1 MPLDKLPEPPP
12 DFALALPIAREE
24 RVRFFRIHRRSFSP
38 VYFDRGADSRFNAP
52 DGSFGV
58 LYASCE
64 EEGAFAET
72 LLRSRRRPSVTLHA
86 LQERAMVELV
96 WPRPLR
102 LIDFAG
108 PGLVALGLDNRLADG
123 DDYALAQRW
132 AQWLHLHP
140 EGVDGIRYRARQAPH
155 TCSVALFER
164 VGAPTVVSPRR
175 SMS

>member
-72 LLRSRRRPSVTLHA
+72 LLRSRRRPSVTHNA

-132 AQWLHLHP
+132 ARWLHLHP
-140 EGVDGIRYRARQAPH
+140 EGVDGILYRARQAPH